1 MWSSGTHNLRTYFQ
15 LLLRLDSVAELR
27 NGWPRC
33 PTQPIWD
40 YTAANESLQGKLM
53 IFRSRYTDVGI
64 PEVPF
69 PQFLL
74 HRAAELSDKPA
85 LIDAPTR
92 RTLTYAQLADGV
104 GRVAANLSVRGM
116 RKGDVFAIMTPNLPE
131 FAVAF
136 LGVLSAGGVVTTL
149 NPLYTVNEIAHQ
161 LEDAR
166 ALYLL
171 TIPQLL
177 DKAREADAKHSLRE
191 VFVVGEEGGRGATPF
206 NVLLAAGSPLP
217 GVGVNTSDIAILPY
231 SSGTTGLP
239 KGVILTHRNLIVGV
253 LAAAIPLQASLI
265 NKTGLG
271 LLPFFHIA
279 GMVCVLCASI
289 YSGST
294 LILLRSFD
302 LESFLGTIQDYRIQ
316 GAPLVPPIVIALA
329 KHPIVDTYDL
339 SSLELIGSGAA
350 PLGAD
355 VQHACSERLKVSVIQ
370 CYGMTEAAGMTHG
383 SIEAAHQIKFGSV
396 GPCAPNIEC
405 KVVDIVTTADLGP
418 NQRGEVWVRG
428 PQMMRGYLNN
438 AEATSRCVDREG
450 WYRTGDIGYADE
462 DGYFY
467 IVDRLKDLIKY
478 KGFQIAPAELEGLL
492 LTHPAISDAAVIASP
507 DEEAGEVPK
516 ALVVLKGPATAKE
529 IMSFVTARVAP
540 YKKIRRLEFVEQI
553 PKTSAG
559 KILRRVLCERERS
572 LRSEARP

>member
-1 MWSSGTHNLRTYFQ
+1 
-15 LLLRLDSVAELR
+15 
-27 NGWPRC
+27 
-33 PTQPIWD
+33 
-40 YTAANESLQGKLM
+40 M
-53 IFRSRYTDVGI
+53 IFRSPYSDVGI

-74 HRAAELSDKPA
+74 DRAGELSDTPA

-104 GRVAANLSVRGM
+104 DRVAANLSARGM

-131 FAVAF
+131 FAVTF

-149 NPLYTVNEIAHQ
+149 NPLYTVDEIAHQ

-171 TIPQLL
+171 TIPQVL
-177 DKAREADAKHSLRE
+177 DKARQADTKRSLRE
-191 VFVVGEEGGRGATPF
+191 VFVVGEEGARGATPF
-206 NVLLAAGSPLP
+206 NVLLAAGPPLS
-217 GVGVNTSDIAILPY
+217 GVAINTSDIAMLPY

-239 KGVILTHRNLIVGV
+239 KGVILTHRNLIAGV
-253 LAAAIPLQASLI
+253 LAAAVPIQASLNLK

-279 GMVCVLCASI
+279 GSCILCVFL
-289 YSGST
+289 YSGGT
-294 LILLRSFD
+294 LVLLPRFD
-302 LESFLGTIQDYRIQ
+302 LESFLATIQDYRIQ
-316 GAPLVPPIVIALA
+316 WAPLVPPIVVALS
-329 KHPIVDTYDL
+329 KHPAVDAYDL
-339 SSLELIGSGAA
+339 SSLELISSGAA

-355 VQHACSERLKVSVIQ
+355 VQHACAERLKVSVLQ
-370 CYGMTEAAGMTHG
+370 GYGMTEAAGLTHVSVEG
-383 SIEAAHQIKFGSV
+383 KNKSGSV
-396 GPCAPNIEC
+396 GQCAPNVEC
-405 KVVDIVTTADLGP
+405 KVVDIATTADLGP
-418 NQRGEVWVRG
+418 NQCGELYIRG
-428 PQMMRGYLNN
+428 PQMMKGYLNN
-438 AEATSRCVDREG
+438 AEATNQCIDREG

-462 DGYFY
+462 DGCFY
-467 IVDRLKDLIKY
+467 IVDRVKDLIKY

-492 LTHPAISDAAVIASP
+492 LTHSAISDAAVIASP

-516 ALVVLKGPATAKE
+516 ALVVLKGPATAEE
-529 IMSFVTARVAP
+529 IMSFVTAHVAP

-553 PKTSAG
+553 PKTPAG

-572 LRSEARP
+572 LGSEARL